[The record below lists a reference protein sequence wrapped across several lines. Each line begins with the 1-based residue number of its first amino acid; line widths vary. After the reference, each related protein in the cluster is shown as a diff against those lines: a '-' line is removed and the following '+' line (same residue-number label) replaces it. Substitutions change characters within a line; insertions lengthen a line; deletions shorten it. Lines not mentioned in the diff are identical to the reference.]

1 MQFSLASATLAW
13 PNDLLSHRQARP
25 AIPPTA
31 KLYVWAMVAV
41 GALASAHA
49 LVEAG
54 ALRAALRIAGQGGP
68 IHGVLTDVIMPGM
81 NGKQMVNQLLDTRP
95 DLKVLYMSGY
105 SGTTYVDRGIVD
117 RARERLLDKPFTR
130 DTLLRTLRE
139 VMESQPREA
148 GGSRQEQPVCP

>member
-1 MQFSLASATLAW
+1 
-13 PNDLLSHRQARP
+13 
-25 AIPPTA
+25 
-31 KLYVWAMVAV
+31 
-41 GALASAHA
+41 
-49 LVEAG
+49 
-54 ALRAALRIAGQGGP
+54 
-68 IHGVLTDVIMPGM
+68 
-81 NGKQMVNQLLDTRP
+81 MVNQLLDTRP